1 MNREYFD
8 THAHYDEPVYD
19 GDRETFLKSLSD
31 LGVREVIDPS
41 YDTASLERVQRI
53 AAEYP
58 IIKPAYG
65 FHPQYV
71 YELTEKDWE
80 SLSELLKSE
89 QAVALGECGLDYRGL
104 KPAAENTEKINAQK
118 QAFKRQLDIAAE
130 MKSFERASRLYE
142 GRGIPVIV
150 HSVAAAEDTIEI
162 LSQYPQLGGVIHGFS
177 YSAEMA
183 LRFVRL
189 GWRIGVGTSVLKAD
203 ARKIKEVIEKVPA
216 EMLVTE
222 TDAPFLTPP
231 GRDEKDPYLI
241 ADIAA
246 TAGL

>member
-1 MNREYFD
+1 MKREYFD

-19 GDRETFLKSLSD
+19 EGRAAFLKSLED
-31 LGVREVIDPS
+31 IGVREVIDPS
-41 YDTASLERVQRI
+41 YDPASLERVQGI
-53 AAEYP
+53 ALEYP

-71 YELTEKDWE
+71 YDLTEKDWE
-80 SLSELLKSE
+80 RLSELLKTP
-89 QAVALGECGLDYRGL
+89 QTAALGECGLDYRGL
-104 KPAAENTEKINAQK
+104 KPAAENTEKIAAQK
-118 QAFKRQLDIAAE
+118 EAFKRQLDMAAE
-130 MKSFERASRLYE
+130 MTAFNTASRLFE
-142 GRGIPVIV
+142 NRGIPVIV
-150 HSVAAAEDTIEI
+150 HSVAAAEDTLEK

-183 LRFVRL
+183 LRFVKL
-189 GWRIGVGTSVLKAD
+189 GWRIGVGTSVLRSD
-203 ARKIKEVIEKVPA
+203 AKKIKEVIARVPA

-241 ADIAA
+241 ADITAA
-246 TAGL
+246 ARL

>member
-1 MNREYFD
+1 MKREYFD

-19 GDRETFLKSLSD
+19 ADREAFLKSLAD
-31 LGVREVIDPS
+31 AGVREVINPS
-41 YDTASLERVQRI
+41 YDPASMERVQRI

-71 YELTEKDWE
+71 YDLTEKDWDR
-80 SLSELLKSE
+80 LSELLHAS
-89 QAVALGECGLDYRGL
+89 QTVALGECGLDYRGL
-104 KPAAENTEKINAQK
+104 KPAAENMEKINTQK
-118 QAFKRQLDIAAE
+118 EAFKRQLDMAAE
-130 MKSFERASRLYE
+130 MTVFNTASRLFE

-183 LRFVRL
+183 LRFVKL
-189 GWRIGVGTSVLKAD
+189 GWRIGIGTSVLRSD
-203 ARKIKEVIEKVPA
+203 AKKIKEVIAKVPS

-246 TAGL
+246 SAGL